1 MAMILEKD
9 QMLQCVVDTI
19 VHPNKAEESAR
30 AAKNEELW
38 TIFKTYIKTGNH
50 YELRTCA
57 GMAPHLD
64 VGDSLTLTGDLVDSG
79 PYGVQFKF
87 NGLQKMIP
95 TEQSS
100 LIVFFT
106 RNLSG
111 VGQKSA
117 EKIVCT
123 LGPTAVEQIE
133 ADYKVL
139 VDKVGLTEKKAL
151 SIAEQLGYLHSSVE
165 ELKFFARTGLGP
177 ARIAAIKQ
185 FYATVNQGKKFDII
199 SFITENPYQL
209 IDDVKSIGFKLADSI
224 ALNLGFAQNDARR
237 IAAGI
242 KYTLKDEVD
251 AKGNIWTSREE
262 LIETAAGKDFL
273 NIPMFE
279 VEPIVQSLIDSE
291 ELIEENTRIYLPYYF
306 NLEHDLANKIHEMQ
320 AFGNRIYTEA
330 EIEQGIEEAQ
340 TAKGRS
346 LDEGQA
352 NAVRACVNSNVS
364 IITGGPGTGK
374 TTTLDTLLYF
384 LEKKCNMEVTM
395 CAPTGRAAKRMTEQT
410 KRDASTIHS
419 LSLKKTSAD
428 FRAFRNKRHVIVADE
443 SSMIDV
449 TVLKMLMD
457 LCDVSTKIVFV
468 GDVDQLPSIGAGQI
482 LRDMIESEAITTA
495 RLSTIHRQ
503 SGDSN
508 IITNAH
514 AIINGK
520 HLEETFARDFFVSQ
534 QESEEKCLAMLTK
547 LVCKHYPEKLGIDPS
562 DIQILAP
569 LKKGALGVSNLNKV
583 MQEALNPP
591 SPYKKELNMSK
602 IEFGLIFREGDR
614 VIQMKND
621 YSIMCEDGSE
631 GVFNGEIGKIEAI
644 ETLYGETSVF
654 VDFGDR
660 VAVYDS
666 KSIRNLS
673 LAYAITIHKSQG
685 SEFRVVIIPLFTY
698 MMPMI
703 YNRNLLYTAVTRA
716 KQYCCIIG
724 QMATINKMIHNN
736 TINRRRTTLAIR
748 LNGKSDDTLIVTKKR
763 RRATSTKKKTS
774 TKTTKTTK
782 AATEKKTTAKKSTTT
797 KKTTRKKKTEETE

>member
-1 MAMILEKD
+1 MAMVLEKD
-9 QMLQCVVDTI
+9 VMLQCVVDSI
-19 VHPNKAEESAR
+19 VHPNKAEESTR

-38 TIFKTYIKTGNH
+38 TIFKTYIKNGTH

-87 NGLQKMIP
+87 TGLQKMIP

-139 VDKVGLTEKKAL
+139 VEKVGLTEKKAL
-151 SIAEQLGYLHSSVE
+151 SIAEQLGYLHSSVD
-165 ELKFFARTGLGP
+165 ELKFFAKTGLGP

-185 FYATVNQGKKFDII
+185 FYATVNQGKKFDLIG
-199 SFITENPYQL
+199 FITENPYQL
-209 IDDVKSIGFKLADSI
+209 IDDVKNIGFKLADSI
-224 ALNLGFAQNDARR
+224 ALNLGFAPNDPKR

-251 AKGNIWTSREE
+251 AKGNIWTDKAE

-273 NIPMFE
+273 NIQMLE
-279 VEPIVQSLIDSE
+279 VEPIVQQLVESA
-291 ELIEENTRIYLPYYF
+291 ELIEENNRIYLPYYF
-306 NLEHDLANKIHEMQ
+306 QLEHDLAEKIHNMQ
-320 AFGNRIYTEA
+320 AFENRIYTPA
-330 EIEQGIEEAQ
+330 EIEAGIEEAQ
-340 TAKGRS
+340 KAKGRS

-428 FRAFRNKRHVIVADE
+428 FKAFRSKRHVIVADE

-520 HLEETFARDFFVSQ
+520 HLEETFAKDFFVSQ
-534 QESEEKCLAMLTK
+534 QESEEKCLEMLKK
-547 LVCKHYPEKLGIDPS
+547 LVCVHYPNKLSIDPS
-562 DIQILAP
+562 EIQILAP

-591 SPYKKELNMSK
+591 AIGKRELNMSK
-602 IEFGLIFREGDR
+602 IEFGLVFREGDR

-736 TINRRRTTLAIR
+736 TINRRRTTFTIR

-763 RRATSTKKKTS
+763 KRTTSTKKAS
-774 TKTTKTTK
+774 TKKTMAKKETAKKATKK
-782 AATEKKTTAKKSTTT
+782 APTEKKTT
-797 KKTTRKKKTEETE
+797 TRKKKVAEE

>member
-1 MAMILEKD
+1 MAMVLEKD
-9 QMLQCVVDTI
+9 VMLQCVVDSI
-19 VHPNKAEESAR
+19 VHPNKAEESTR

-38 TIFKTYIKTGNH
+38 TIFKTYIKNGAH

-87 NGLQKMIP
+87 TGLQKMIP

-199 SFITENPYQL
+199 GFITANPYQL
-209 IDDVKSIGFKLADSI
+209 IDDVKNIGFKLADSI
-224 ALNLGFAQNDARR
+224 ALNLGFAANDPKR
-237 IAAGI
+237 ISAGI

-251 AKGNIWTSREE
+251 TKGNIWTDKAE
-262 LIETAAGKDFL
+262 LVETAASKDFL
-273 NIPMFE
+273 NIQMYE
-279 VEPIVQSLIDSE
+279 VEPIVQKMVEES
-291 ELIEENTRIYLPYYF
+291 ELIEENNRIYLPYYF
-306 NLEHDLANKIHEMQ
+306 QLEHDLAEKIHNMQ
-320 AFGNRIYTEA
+320 AFENRIYTSA
-330 EIEQGIEEAQ
+330 EIEAGIEEAQ
-340 TAKGRS
+340 KAKGRS

-419 LSLKKTSAD
+419 LSLKKTSND
-428 FRAFRNKRHVIVADE
+428 FKAFRSKRHVIVADE
-443 SSMIDV
+443 SSMVDV
-449 TVLKMLMD
+449 TVLKMLLD

-520 HLEETFARDFFVSQ
+520 HLEETFAKDFFVSQ
-534 QESEEKCLAMLTK
+534 QESEEKCLEMLKK
-547 LVCKHYPEKLGIDPS
+547 LVCVHYPNKLGIDPS
-562 DIQILAP
+562 EIQILAP

-591 SPYKKELNMSK
+591 APGKRELNMNK
-602 IEFGLIFREGDR
+602 LEFGLIFREGDR

-644 ETLYGETSVF
+644 ETVYGETSVF

-660 VAVYDS
+660 IAIYDS
-666 KSIRNLS
+666 KTIRNLS

-736 TINRRRTTLAIR
+736 TINRRRTTFAIR

-763 RRATSTKKKTS
+763 KRTTSTKKAS
-774 TKTTKTTK
+774 T
-782 AATEKKTTAKKSTTT
+782 KKTTAKKETAKKTT
-797 KKTTRKKKTEETE
+797 KKATTEKKTTTRKKKVAEE